1 MEYTAFA
8 EVYDEFM
15 SNIPYNEWADL
26 IAGRLVKEQKGER
39 ILELGCGTGTFTFL
53 MEEKGYQITGIDC
66 SKDMVDVARAKARK
80 NRNKSRFL
88 LQDMRMLE
96 LNEKFDCVISIC
108 DSMNYMQD
116 LCDLDAVFSSVAKVL
131 DDEGL
136 FLFDMKTEAFFEELG
151 ENVFTD
157 ETEKGD
163 YIWKNFYDKEN
174 RDNFYELSIYVH
186 KKNNL
191 YTKYMEE
198 HLQHVFTR
206 SEVVELAR
214 ENGFEVIDV
223 VGMDLVSPADYEAE
237 RVYYIF
243 KKKEELK

>member
-26 IAGRLVKEQKGER
+26 IAARLSGENKPDR

-53 MEEKGYQITGIDC
+53 MEERGYQITGIDC
-66 SKDMVDVARAKARK
+66 SKDMVNIARAKGKK
-80 NRNKSRFL
+80 NRYKSRFL
-88 LQDMRMLE
+88 LQDMRMLD
-96 LNEKFDCVISIC
+96 LDEKFDCVISIC

-116 LCDLDAVFSSVAKVL
+116 IFDLNAVFESVAKVL
-131 DDEGL
+131 ENGGL
-136 FLFDMKTEAFFEELG
+136 FLFDMKTEAFYEELG

-163 YIWKNFYDKEN
+163 YIWKNYYDKEN
-174 RDNFYELSIYVH
+174 KDNYYELSIYVR

-191 YTKYMEE
+191 YTKHIEE
-198 HLQHVFTR
+198 HLQHAFTAG
-206 SEVVELAR
+206 EVVETAKQ
-214 ENGFEVIDV
+214 NGFELVDIA
-223 VGMDLVSPADYEAE
+223 GMDLISPADYEAE
-237 RVYYIF
+237 RVYYILR
-243 KKKEELK
+243 KREMD

>member
-26 IAGRLVKEQKGER
+26 IAARLQKEQTGTK

-53 MEEKGYQITGIDC
+53 MEDKGYDITGIDC
-66 SKDMVDVARAKARK
+66 SKDMIKIAGSKAKK
-80 NRNKSRFL
+80 NKNKSKFL

-96 LNEKFDCVISIC
+96 MNEKYDCVVSVC

-116 LCDLDAVFSSVAKVL
+116 TFELNLVFESVANVL
-131 DDEGL
+131 EDEGF

-157 ETEKGD
+157 ETSKGD

-174 RDNFYELSIYVH
+174 RDNYYELSIYVL

-191 YTKYMEE
+191 YTKHIEE
-198 HLQHVFTR
+198 HLQHAFTR
-206 SEVVELAR
+206 SEVEKAA
-214 ENGFEVIDV
+214 EKNGFRVVDV
-223 VGMDLVSPADYEAE
+223 VGLDLMSPADFDAE
-237 RVYYIF
+237 RVYYILQR
-243 KKKEELK
+243 KKD